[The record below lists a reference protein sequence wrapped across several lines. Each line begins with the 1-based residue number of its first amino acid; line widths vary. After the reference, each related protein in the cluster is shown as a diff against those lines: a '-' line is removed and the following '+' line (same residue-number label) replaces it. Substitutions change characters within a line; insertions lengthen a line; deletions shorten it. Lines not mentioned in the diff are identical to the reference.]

1 MNFFEKE
8 RFMKYISQLSDKEF
22 LDFVSSVLSSEYA
35 VFNSLEPKFID
46 FGQYLQITSKEQDGV
61 IVSSNYNCGLVPYN
75 IFTLTDYEISSLY
88 PLCQDEKDYS
98 RAWQKRL
105 TQKFPDY
112 ENDLNKYLSSKS
124 SGKQGKK

>member
-1 MNFFEKE
+1 
-8 RFMKYISQLSDKEF
+8 MKYISQLSDKEF

-46 FGQYLQITSKEQDGV
+46 FGQYLQVTSKEQDGV
-61 IVSSNYNCGLVPYN
+61 VVSSNYNCGLAPYN
-75 IFTLTDYEISSLY
+75 IFTLTDFEISSLY

-105 TQKFPDY
+105 TQKFPGY
-112 ENDLNKYLSSKS
+112 ENDLNNYLLSKS
-124 SGKQGKK
+124 TSKQGKN